1 MLVQTVQLK
10 DLTGD
15 KVKFKK
21 NRRWMEEQTR
31 DRCISDM
38 QGCDMHTCMEQI
50 VHATTQVRF
59 IRRMKA
65 KNESNDTFL

>member
-15 KVKFKK
+15 KVKKK
-21 NRRWMEEQTR
+21 PQMDGIEQTR